1 MGKIKKHKIEIML
14 EVVNN
19 CILYVNFVTKRQS
32 QANYVYRFMYAVS
45 NNIIK
50 QTNSNNNNIIQV
62 MI

>member
-1 MGKIKKHKIEIML
+1 ML

-32 QANYVYRFMYAVS
+32 QANYVYMFMYAVS

-50 QTNSNNNNIIQV
+50 QTNSNNNNIIHIQV